1 MSTRSSC
8 APLSRRTF
16 LTSTTSAAALA
27 AAACAPAP
35 SGGGQSATTSQTQ
48 DLIGDG
54 RKRRI
59 LLRGGVVLTLDPK
72 IGDFENADVLIDGKT
87 IAQVVPNLAPGDAE
101 VIDCAGTIVMPGF
114 VTTHHHQYQTIQRS
128 IIADGLL
135 AGAWPQETSIGR
147 PEHLDGGANC
157 RSRKPEQGHLDLGR
171 VPYDPED
178 CYISQVVACLSE
190 ITQGITTGTD
200 TSQPNH
206 TPEHTDAMIKGLME
220 SGRRTVFAYSGGIN
234 RSDEGI
240 PFEFPGAMNDTTK
253 GIGRIAKTFFS
264 SKDQLVTLGFAG
276 GPVAAFD
283 SAPYTGWQLSRAFG
297 ASMHNHVVG
306 NPMGIVAAAA
316 DARNGMDWSD
326 VTFIHATRWQDA
338 PRAQIGSGASGYP
351 NASRSKAWEL
361 VRDRGAHVSIANL
374 IEMQMRHGM
383 PPFQEALNHGILP
396 SLSPDV
402 DTNMTTDPFSL
413 MRGAFCLQR
422 ALANDLAFPESN
434 PGGLPVPQL
443 VTSRQVIEMATI
455 AGAASNRVLDKVGT
469 LTPGKEADIIVL
481 EARAVSTW
489 PMNNVPGTIV
499 TMMNPSHV
507 RDVLIAGKVVYW
519 KRQLRDWDIDRLLG
533 QVEQARDRVLALSMG
548 PRKPARFPRASTVSA
563 TRTVRIFWETAASRV
578 RTRPL
583 PSTRCGRRPCVGRA
597 RTAPLE
603 SDCLEQ
609 LRADDPADEWP
620 DNRDPRIAP
629 VRIPLPGNRQQE
641 VRDARSQIPR
651 RVDGVARGSAER
663 QTDAEHQPSDQ
674 QRLQTVAEDNGEIDV
689 ARLHECLCIG
699 ADPEHGED
707 ERRGGNRFCQQ
718 IRR

>member
-1 MSTRSSC
+1 MSTRREFLALTATAAGLAATSC
-8 APLSRRTF
+8 AQQ
-16 LTSTTSAAALA
+16 
-27 AAACAPAP
+27 P
-35 SGGGQSATTSQTQ
+35 SGAGQSPATSPAQ

-54 RKRRI
+54 SKRRI
-59 LLRGGVVLTLDPK
+59 LLRGGVVLSLDPK
-72 IGDFENADVLIDGKT
+72 VGDFEKADVLIDGKRIAQIAPT
-87 IAQVVPNLAPGDAE
+87 IAADGAE
-101 VIDCAGTIVMPGF
+101 VVDCSGTIVMPGF
-114 VTTHHHQYQTIQRS
+114 ITTHHHQYETLQRS

-135 AGAWPQETSIGR
+135 AGAWPQETYGSVVQNIWTAGR
-147 PEHLDGGANC
+147 IADPANP
-157 RSRKPEQGHLDLGR
+157 SKIIWDLGR

-178 CYISQVVACLSE
+178 CYISQLVACLSE
-190 ITQGITTGTD
+190 ISQGITTGTD
-200 TSQPNH
+200 TSQANH

-234 RSDEGI
+234 RSDQGI

-253 GIGRIAKTFFS
+253 GIGRLAKTYFS

-276 GPVAAFD
+276 GPTAAFD
-283 SAPYTGWQLSRAFG
+283 GASYTGWQLGRAFG

-306 NPMGIVAAAA
+306 NPMGIANAAA
-316 DARNGMDWSD
+316 DPRNGMDWSD

-338 PRAQIGSGASGYP
+338 PQAQIGSAESGYP
-351 NASRSKAWEL
+351 NGNRSKAWEI

-455 AGAASNRVLDKVGT
+455 AGAASNRVLDKAGT

-481 EARAVSTW
+481 EARSVSTW

-519 KRQLRDWDIDRLLG
+519 QHQHRGVDIDRLLR
-533 QVEQARDRVLALSMG
+533 QVEESRDRVLARING
-548 PRKPARFPRASTVSA
+548 PAKVGSLPKGLNSFSNPY
-563 TRTVRIFWETAASRV
+563 
-578 RTRPL
+578 RPNFL
-583 PSTRCGRRPCVGRA
+583 GDCCFKGQNT
-597 RTAPLE
+597 TAPE
-603 SDCLEQ
+603 YV
-609 LRADDPADEWP
+609 LRP
-620 DNRDPRIAP
+620 
-629 VRIPLPGNRQQE
+629 
-641 VRDARSQIPR
+641 
-651 RVDGVARGSAER
+651 
-663 QTDAEHQPSDQ
+663 
-674 QRLQTVAEDNGEIDV
+674 
-689 ARLHECLCIG
+689 
-699 ADPEHGED
+699 
-707 ERRGGNRFCQQ
+707 
-718 IRR
+718 